1 MTVTSALIDA
11 TKRSASCIQMPQR
24 YDGLVDAVVPGGA
37 RDELSTKAV
46 LDILP
51 TLPNWPPPG
60 RQGHSAKVLSN
71 ARAIL
76 EFLATYPGAGWQQR
90 WVASGADSGAQWLE
104 SLEGID
110 TPHGKTLRRDLVEA
124 LPRLLLCRIVF
135 PSYDFLTSY
144 RALTLYSTV
153 RQVFRPD
160 LFAVIESRL
169 DAAVGN
175 TVTAR
180 QALIVISKVVLHTG
194 RDVNELTGDDLL
206 TYRAWRYRKGRGD
219 EARGS
224 NLAWTALHGIADL
237 GEHSTM
243 RDALRPGQRP
253 THELVDAYQI
263 RSPSVREVL
272 VRYLD
277 ERRPALD
284 YTSFQSLVSILAGVF
299 WSDIERHHPDLGTLN
314 LPIDVA
320 QAWKERIRT
329 VSTPDGRTRLR
340 EDPLSVLICVRGF
353 YRDLQE
359 WALQDP
365 AWVQWSFPNPIRRA
379 DTVGYAKAK
388 RRRTAR
394 IHQRVRE
401 QLSHLPALV
410 EAAERHRV
418 EQAALLAATN
428 AASFGGPFEHSGR
441 QYRRI
446 EWHGARKGGVNRHPK
461 PANRIEDLSSGEVI
475 DIGRAEHEA
484 FWAWAVIETLRHTGV
499 RVEELLEMT
508 HLGLVSYKL
517 PKTGEVVPMLQIVPS
532 KTNEE
537 RLLLVSPEL
546 ASVLAT
552 IISRLRADNNGM
564 VPLTRRYD
572 RYEKETGPAL
582 PHLFQHRSGWKWMVP
597 APTTVQRW
605 LTQTLERAGLTDS
618 AGNALHYTPHDFRRM
633 FATEAVAG
641 GLPIHIAA
649 KILGHKDIN
658 TTQGYTAVF
667 DEGLVRTYRAFLDA
681 RRALRPEAEYRE
693 PTQPEW
699 DEFQQHFELRKVE
712 LGTCS
717 RPYGT
722 PCKHEHACVRCP
734 MLRVDPKQHSRLVEI
749 IRNLDDRITE
759 ARLNGWLGEVQGLQT
774 SRDAAANKLVALDRT
789 VAQAGRAAAEPALL
803 GIPVVAGASPMI
815 SNHRAGDKK

>member
-1 MTVTSALIDA
+1 MDA
-11 TKRSASCIQMPQR
+11 APGLLTGLRSRHA
-24 YDGLVDAVVPGGA
+24 AVFG
-37 RDELSTKAV
+37 ELS
-46 LDILP
+46 
-51 TLPNWPPPG
+51 
-60 RQGHSAKVLSN
+60 
-71 ARAIL
+71 
-76 EFLATYPGAGWQQR
+76 LA
-90 WVASGADSGAQWLE
+90 
-104 SLEGID
+104 
-110 TPHGKTLRRDLVEA
+110 
-124 LPRLLLCRIVF
+124 
-135 PSYDFLTSY
+135 
-144 RALTLYSTV
+144 
-153 RQVFRPD
+153 
-160 LFAVIESRL
+160 
-169 DAAVGN
+169 
-175 TVTAR
+175 
-180 QALIVISKVVLHTG
+180 
-194 RDVNELTGDDLL
+194 
-206 TYRAWRYRKGRGD
+206 
-219 EARGS
+219 
-224 NLAWTALHGIADL
+224 
-237 GEHSTM
+237 
-243 RDALRPGQRP
+243 
-253 THELVDAYQI
+253 
-263 RSPSVREVL
+263 L
-272 VRYLD
+272 VR
-277 ERRPALD
+277 RP
-284 YTSFQSLVSILAGVF
+284 
-299 WSDIERHHPDLGTLN
+299 
-314 LPIDVA
+314 
-320 QAWKERIRT
+320 
-329 VSTPDGRTRLR
+329 R
-340 EDPLSVLICVRGF
+340 ENRLSVLICVRGF

-379 DTVGYAKAK
+379 ETVGYAKAK

-401 QLSHLPALV
+401 QLSYLPALV

-428 AASFGGPFEHSGR
+428 AASFGGPFVHAGR

-446 EWHGARKGGVNRHPK
+446 EWHGTGKGGVRRHPK
-461 PANRIEDLSSGEVI
+461 PANKIEGLTTGEVI
-475 DIGRAEHEA
+475 DIARGEHEA
-484 FWAWAVIETLRHTGV
+484 FWSWAVIETLRHTGV
-499 RVEELLEMT
+499 RVEELLELT

-552 IISRLRADNNGM
+552 IISRLRAENNGM

-572 RYEKETGPAL
+572 RYEKETGPPL
-582 PHLFQHRSGWKWMVP
+582 PHLFQHRNGWKWMVP
-597 APTTVQRW
+597 APTTIQRW

-789 VAQAGRAAAEPALL
+789 VAQASRAATEPTLL
-803 GIPVVAGASPMI
+803 GIPVVAGASPMT
-815 SNHRAGDKK
+815 SNPRTPHDLGGNSATTTPSPLSRLSTFETSLRRSVASVNVMSAWGRDQHLFRGSAVAAPCRVVERGVSEQCEAALGAARCAPGRCRGAGRQRDHGPEERQIAMRHRLEQIF